1 MPRNN
6 ALKDRLDELFSHITG
21 SEQVSIAQ
29 EAPKN
34 RPRRQTSKY
43 LSDNIN
49 RDGRF
54 QISAGNGANG
64 LSYENSF
71 SVEVDNSTTVGSLDL
86 QNFRVDLNAES
97 SLVDSA
103 FRENQGLVGVILC
116 DKDIIQ
122 GIISRRK
129 FYEHLGKQF
138 GVSIFLKR
146 PILVMLES
154 IQTKALT
161 VPATC
166 AIAETVRLALDRP
179 TDQIFEPVLVEFA
192 AGDASLLDIYTLLLA
207 QTKLLAALQ
216 QQIVKDNAEL
226 EQRVQSRSAELLKV
240 NANLELQIFERRLA
254 EERLQVRLRYEKTL
268 NQCAAVLLTSGES
281 HGIIQKT
288 LTYLISAVE
297 VSRVFVLETIAGSD
311 SHPDLRL
318 RNQVYATNLSP
329 IPEQLSF
336 FSVEELGAWLRIL
349 WSGKPITSQIS
360 DAAPDESALLEKF
373 GITSILLI
381 PIGQVGNWIG
391 VIGFGET
398 KTERIWDDYD
408 IQLLY
413 TVAQMLYAYL
423 ERRQSALE
431 LARAHDKAVKAN
443 LFKSE
448 LLAKVSHELRTPL
461 GAVLG
466 YTQLLHYGSYG
477 DLTNEQKSIAQVVID
492 STKYL
497 ATLVNGILD
506 QAQLDKGQLVINKAP
521 FQVREMVKEVENRM
535 RFLAENK
542 GLEFIVIVEPSTP
555 NEITGDRV
563 RIEQILTNLL
573 GNAIKFTEEGY
584 VKLRIA
590 SPSNAILLFEV
601 SDTGVGIPEKEH
613 SRIFDPFTQVD
624 GSLTRRHDGTGLG
637 LSITKQLI
645 EMMKGLITLNSQVGK
660 GSTFTVEIPL

>member
-1 MPRNN
+1 
-6 ALKDRLDELFSHITG
+6 
-21 SEQVSIAQ
+21 
-29 EAPKN
+29 
-34 RPRRQTSKY
+34 
-43 LSDNIN
+43 
-49 RDGRF
+49 
-54 QISAGNGANG
+54 
-64 LSYENSF
+64 
-71 SVEVDNSTTVGSLDL
+71 
-86 QNFRVDLNAES
+86 
-97 SLVDSA
+97 
-103 FRENQGLVGVILC
+103 
-116 DKDIIQ
+116 
-122 GIISRRK
+122 
-129 FYEHLGKQF
+129 
-138 GVSIFLKR
+138 
-146 PILVMLES
+146 
-154 IQTKALT
+154 
-161 VPATC
+161 
-166 AIAETVRLALDRP
+166 
-179 TDQIFEPVLVEFA
+179 
-192 AGDASLLDIYTLLLA
+192 
-207 QTKLLAALQ
+207 
-216 QQIVKDNAEL
+216 
-226 EQRVQSRSAELLKV
+226 
-240 NANLELQIFERRLA
+240 
-254 EERLQVRLRYEKTL
+254 LRYEKTL

-660 GSTFTVEIPL
+660 GSTFTVEIPH